1 MSIRVEFFGLA
12 RQRAG
17 VGEMQIEPAATSMRL
32 RDVLV
37 EVARR
42 LPNFAAYVCAGRLDP
57 VLAANLDGHRFV
69 SEPDALIEDGQSL
82 LLLSADAG
90 G

>member
-1 MSIRVEFFGLA
+1 MTISVEFFGLA

-17 VGEMQIEPAATSMRL
+17 IGQLQLDFPGARVSLREVLSELAA
-32 RDVLV
+32 
-37 EVARR
+37 R
-42 LPNFAAYVCAGRLDP
+42 LPSFAACVHAGRLDTT
-57 VLAANLDGHRFV
+57 LAANLDGNCFV
-69 SEPDALIEDGQSL
+69 IDPETTIEDGQSL